1 MYSPMLF
8 LFEVD
13 AKANADTTW
22 QNRFF
27 FCFTR
32 PKWMRHLIPCL
43 LLLKEKK
50 ETKQNKKRE
59 EMGGKNPET

>member
-1 MYSPMLF
+1 
-8 LFEVD
+8 
-13 AKANADTTW
+13 
-22 QNRFF
+22 
-27 FCFTR
+27 
-32 PKWMRHLIPCL
+32 MRHLIPCL

>member
-1 MYSPMLF
+1 MF
-8 LFEVD
+8 
-13 AKANADTTW
+13 
-22 QNRFF
+22 NRLK
-27 FCFTR
+27 R
-32 PKWMRHLIPCL
+32 MRHLIPCL